1 MDQSKENLLL
11 EKRIELL
18 TRFYDALARTF
29 HGEPNSEDR
38 SFLNRNLIA
47 VRNAVREAGTRKLI
61 HISPPP
67 AIGGVLMRNV
77 DPFDN
82 LFESFMVNPLFPM
95 RWIPLSR
102 R

>member
-18 TRFYDALARTF
+18 KRFYDALTRTF
-29 HGEPNSEDR
+29 HDEPKSEDR

-67 AIGGVLMRNV
+67 AIAAHSDVEAVFEPIDVFVLR
-77 DPFDN
+77 
-82 LFESFMVNPLFPM
+82 
-95 RWIPLSR
+95 
-102 R
+102 